1 MHIEIHGLYVVIHG
15 LLLDGIRTLC
25 DEVLG
30 ITFDSFTLK
39 GRTANCAE
47 WYKSLEEAQE
57 SIFIKKKGQDGEGY
71 TVLNLHGSFFDYCP
85 DFRLTR
91 LFYFLSDYRH
101 TFRQLDIAYNDYGTC
116 LYDEEL
122 EHWFKYHKEYIA
134 GSLVSKS
141 PPKRLLTGVD
151 IDAFRFSPATS
162 KNMYATIYKRP
173 DTELWRV
180 EIKIKSEEKILYML
194 EAYDDDKRKR
204 FDKRCANLLNTCISF
219 VKPHSKTSGKAKRYK
234 MQPAWE
240 AFMNTATNK
249 LIWAKVLQDK
259 RDNREVADK
268 IMTEKKLSN
277 VATRVKNTLLRLK
290 AEFPEDEKAMKRRL
304 EEKLGFE
311 LIEINLLGSK

>member
-1 MHIEIHGLYVVIHG
+1 M
-15 LLLDGIRTLC
+15 DGIRILC

-30 ITFDSFTLK
+30 ITFDSFTPK
-39 GRTANCAE
+39 GSTTNCSE

-57 SIFIKKKGQDGEGY
+57 SIFIKKYGQDDTGY
-71 TVLNLHGSFFDYCP
+71 TVLNLHGSFFEYSP

-101 TFRQLDIAYNDYGTC
+101 TIKQLDIAYNDYGTC

-122 EHWFKYHKEYIA
+122 EHWFKFYKEYIA
-134 GSLVSKS
+134 GNLVSKS
-141 PPKRLLTGVD
+141 PPDRVLTGVD
-151 IDAFRFSPATS
+151 IKAFRFGLPTS

-180 EIKIKSEEKILYML
+180 EIKIKSKKKILYML
-194 EAYDDDKRKR
+194 EVYDDDKRKR

-259 RDNREVADK
+259 RNNREVADK

-290 AEFPEDEKAMKRRL
+290 SEFPEEEEAMKKSL
-304 EEKLGFE
+304 EEKLGYK
-311 LIEINLLGSK
+311 LIIISKSGSK